1 MNMDYAIAR
10 QHMVDSQVR
19 TNKVTDERLIEAI
32 GSLPRERFVPERVRA
47 RAYLDDDVEIAPG
60 RYLMEPMVTARLIQ
74 AADARAE
81 DMALVVGA
89 ATGYA
94 AALLARLA
102 HTVVALESEP
112 ALAQRA
118 SAVFA
123 DLAIDN
129 AVVFEGP
136 LNAGCPR
143 HAPYNIIYLDGAV
156 EQVSSA
162 LTGQLAEGGRMVG
175 VLLDRGVGRAT
186 LWIKSGGVV
195 SHRALFDA
203 NVAPLPGFAAP
214 ARFVF

>member
-1 MNMDYAIAR
+1 MDYAIAR

-19 TNKVTDERLIEAI
+19 TNRVTDERLIEAI
-32 GSLPRERFVPERVRA
+32 RSLPRERFVPERART

-74 AADARAE
+74 AAEAKAD
-81 DMALVVGA
+81 DMVLVVGA
-89 ATGYA
+89 GTGYA

-123 DLAIDN
+123 ELSIDT
-129 AVVFEGP
+129 AVVVESA
-136 LNAGCPR
+136 LNAGCAK
-143 HAPYNIIYLDGAV
+143 HEPYNVILLEGAV
-156 EQVSSA
+156 EQVPAA
-162 LTGQLAEGGRMVG
+162 LTSQLADGGRMVG

-186 LWIKSGGVV
+186 LWMKTGTAL
-195 SHRALFDA
+195 SHRVLFDA